1 MPREHLFLDGEE
13 DTIHANE
20 IVPKTAK
27 EKRANWWFYHKVH
40 LLVGVLLVALVGG
53 VIYSLLSR
61 TSPDYTIAIVGGS
74 FYSDDMITKMEE
86 QMAPYGEDRNGDGQ
100 VQVEVLTY
108 AVGGSG
114 DPQMQEINGVR
125 MLGDASEFTSVIY
138 LTDDTGFEWV
148 ENEDSFFA
156 YTDGSTP
163 PEGASDYENMRVA
176 WEECKGLTS
185 LDLSSDALS
194 KEEMQTY
201 MSSFSMSL
209 RVIDGT
215 GFDKNEDDVD
225 YYKDC
230 QAMFQRLIDG
240 TPVEAEADS

>member
-40 LLVGVLLVALVGG
+40 LLVGVLLVALWAG

-86 QMAPYGEDRNGDGQ
+86 QLAPYGEDRNGDGQ

-125 MLGDASEFTSVIY
+125 MLETPANSPASFISPMIRALNGWRTR
-138 LTDDTGFEWV
+138 TG
-148 ENEDSFFA
+148 FFA

-240 TPVEAEADS
+240 TPVEADS